1 MIDSVNEF
9 EMHVGARL
17 LDFFDSRS
25 TWDRKLWNVGLVLT
39 LSEVVEALEGY
50 RVGVLSERSLRYL
63 LAHAQK
69 AAGKDPGAGS
79 PKERQL
85 LQGALSSKPRLGGF
99 GHHLIVRQEA
109 AIRPV
114 YLDRWAEVLR
124 QEARPGPERTA
135 HSIASHL
142 LDIGYSSDYL
152 HCWWKYRL
160 FHEETRRPLADLVD
174 DAQALALAPQRTFE
188 VLAPVSSAIHRRHT
202 PPAEWQTPREV
213 SRWLQENG
221 FDTSGVRQS
230 GGFLFRITA
239 LDPGAAVSRTTEILD
254 QLSARMAVGT
264 KSELALLDH
273 VWVKGDGEPRR
284 VDSVRRGVLVEAL
297 ERENQLY
304 DDELLAHLQI
314 SSSGAAVAGGWAAIE
329 ATSSGGIHAA
339 IELLAHLQISSS
351 GAAVAGGWA
360 AIEALLSEPSDR
372 AGAAERLAMLVAC
385 SIPRAELTRLS
396 YALPRTSLSA
406 ELRSVNSNQARCYIA
421 ASAIAEGRIDSSTL
435 PPSDR
440 AALARISE
448 LLSNPAAA
456 LDTVCDY
463 ASIAFRRL
471 YRQRNI
477 VLHWGRTDG
486 VALQASLRTAA
497 PLVGAGIDRIIHAH
511 YVDGLS
517 PLQLVA
523 RAKVSLATVGTK
535 SGPACTRLLNVCK
548 T

>member
-9 EMHVGARL
+9 ETHVGARL

-25 TWDRKLWNVGLVLT
+25 PWNRKLWNIGLVLT
-39 LSEVVEALEGY
+39 LSEVVEALEGC
-50 RVGVLSERSLRYL
+50 RVGVLSEQSLRYL

-69 AAGKDPGAGS
+69 AAGIDPGAGS
-79 PKERQL
+79 PEERRP
-85 LQGALSSKPRLGGF
+85 LQGALSSKPRLGGLD
-99 GHHLIVRQEA
+99 HHLIVQQEA

-114 YLDRWAEVLR
+114 YLARWGEVLR

-135 HSIASHL
+135 RSIASHL

-152 HCWWKYRL
+152 HRWWKYQL
-160 FHEETRRPLADLVD
+160 FHEETQRPLADLVD
-174 DAQALALAPQRTFE
+174 DAQALALAPQRNFE
-188 VLAPVSSAIHRRHT
+188 VLAPVSSAIHWRPT
-202 PPAEWQTPREV
+202 PPAEWQEPREV
-213 SRWLQENG
+213 SRWLRKNG

-239 LDPGAAVSRTTEILD
+239 LDLGAAVSRTTEILD

-284 VDSVRRGVLVEAL
+284 VARVRRGVWVEAL
-297 ERENQLY
+297 ERENKLY
-304 DDELLAHLQI
+304 D
-314 SSSGAAVAGGWAAIE
+314 

-339 IELLAHLQISSS
+339 IELLAPLQVSSS

-385 SIPRAELTRLS
+385 SFPRAELTGLS
-396 YALPRTSLSA
+396 HALARTSLSA
-406 ELRSVNSNQARCYIA
+406 DLRSANTNQARCDIV
-421 ASAIAEGRIDSSTL
+421 ASAITEGRIDTSTL
-435 PPSDR
+435 LPSDR
-440 AALARISE
+440 AALARMLE
-448 LLSNPAAA
+448 LLSNPAAT

-463 ASIAFRRL
+463 ASMAFRRL
-471 YRQRNI
+471 YRQRNL

-497 PLVGAGIDRIIHAH
+497 PLVGVGIDRIIHAH

>member
-85 LQGALSSKPRLGGF
+85 LQGALSSKPRLGGL

-188 VLAPVSSAIHRRHT
+188 VLAPVSSAIHRKHT

-213 SRWLQENG
+213 SRWLRENG

-264 KSELALLDH
+264 KSERTARPC
-273 VWVKGDGEPRR
+273 VGQGRWRAAPRR
-284 VDSVRRGVLVEAL
+284 QRTSWSLGRGARTRESAL
-297 ERENQLY
+297 RCHFVWRNSCGYRTPRASSNQL
-304 DDELLAHLQI
+304 LRC
-314 SSSGAAVAGGWAAIE
+314 SCRRWMGG
-329 ATSSGGIHAA
+329 
-339 IELLAHLQISSS
+339 
-351 GAAVAGGWA
+351 
-360 AIEALLSEPSDR
+360 D
-372 AGAAERLAMLVAC
+372 
-385 SIPRAELTRLS
+385 
-396 YALPRTSLSA
+396 
-406 ELRSVNSNQARCYIA
+406 
-421 ASAIAEGRIDSSTL
+421 
-435 PPSDR
+435 
-440 AALARISE
+440 
-448 LLSNPAAA
+448 
-456 LDTVCDY
+456 
-463 ASIAFRRL
+463 
-471 YRQRNI
+471 
-477 VLHWGRTDG
+477 
-486 VALQASLRTAA
+486 
-497 PLVGAGIDRIIHAH
+497 
-511 YVDGLS
+511 
-517 PLQLVA
+517 
-523 RAKVSLATVGTK
+523 
-535 SGPACTRLLNVCK
+535 
-548 T
+548 

>member
-1 MIDSVNEF
+1 M
-9 EMHVGARL
+9 

-25 TWDRKLWNVGLVLT
+25 PWNRKLWNIGLILT

-50 RVGVLSERSLRYL
+50 RVGVLSEQSLKYL

-69 AAGKDPGAGS
+69 AAGIDPGAGG
-79 PKERQL
+79 PEERQL
-85 LQGALSSKPRLGGF
+85 LQGALSSKPRLGGL

-114 YLDRWAEVLR
+114 YLARWAEVLR
-124 QEARPGPERTA
+124 QEDRPGPERTA
-135 HSIASHL
+135 LSIASHL
-142 LDIGYSSDYL
+142 LDIGYSSYYL
-152 HCWWKYRL
+152 YRWWKYRL
-160 FHEETRRPLADLVD
+160 FHEETQRPLADLVD
-174 DAQALALAPQRTFE
+174 DAQALALAPQMAFA
-188 VLAPVSSAIHRRHT
+188 VLAPVSSAIHWRPT
-202 PPAEWQTPREV
+202 PPAEWQRPREV
-213 SRWLQENG
+213 SRWLRVNG

-230 GGFLFRITA
+230 GGFLFKITA
-239 LDPGAAVSRTTEILD
+239 LDLGAAVSRATEILD

-284 VDSVRRGVLVEAL
+284 VARVRRGVWVKAL
-297 ERENQLY
+297 ERENKLY
-304 DDELLAHLQI
+304 D
-314 SSSGAAVAGGWAAIE
+314 

-339 IELLAHLQISSS
+339 IELLAHLQFSSS

-372 AGAAERLAMLVAC
+372 TGAAERLAMLVAC
-385 SIPRAELTRLS
+385 SIPRAELTKLS
-396 YALPRTSLSA
+396 YALARTALSA
-406 ELRSVNSNQARCYIA
+406 EFRSVNSNQARCDIA
-421 ASAIAEGRIDSSTL
+421 ASAITEGRIDSSTL

-440 AALARISE
+440 AALARILE

-463 ASIAFRRL
+463 AAIAFRRL

>member
-9 EMHVGARL
+9 ETHVGARL
-17 LDFFDSRS
+17 LDFFDSGS
-25 TWDRKLWNVGLVLT
+25 PWNRKLWNVGLVLT

-50 RVGVLSERSLRYL
+50 QVGVLNEPSLGDL

-69 AAGKDPGAGS
+69 DAGKDPGAGS

-85 LQGALSSKPRLGGF
+85 LQGALSSKPRLGGL
-99 GHHLIVRQEA
+99 GHHLIVQQKA
-109 AIRPV
+109 AICPV
-114 YLDRWAEVLR
+114 YLARWAEVLR
-124 QEARPGPERTA
+124 QEARPRPERTA
-135 HSIASHL
+135 RSIASHL

-152 HCWWKYRL
+152 HGWWKYRL
-160 FHEETRRPLADLVD
+160 LHEETQRPLADLVD
-174 DAQALALAPQRTFE
+174 DAQALALAPQRAFE
-188 VLAPVSSAIHRRHT
+188 VLAPVSNALHRRHT

-213 SRWLQENG
+213 SRWLRENG

-230 GGFLFRITA
+230 GGFLFRIPA

-284 VDSVRRGVLVEAL
+284 VDSVRRGVWVEAL

-304 DDELLAHLQI
+304 D
-314 SSSGAAVAGGWAAIE
+314 

-339 IELLAHLQISSS
+339 IELLAHLQFSSS

-396 YALPRTSLSA
+396 YALAMTSLSA
-406 ELRSVNSNQARCYIA
+406 ELRSVNSNQARCDIA
-421 ASAIAEGRIDSSTL
+421 ASAITEGRIDSLTL
-435 PPSDR
+435 LPSDR
-440 AALARISE
+440 AALATISE
-448 LLSNPAAA
+448 LLSNPAVT
-456 LDTVCDY
+456 LGTVCDY

-471 YRQRNI
+471 YRQRNL

-511 YVDGLS
+511 YVDDLS